1 MGQGV
6 PDDFI
11 EEAKAVTDGHVVF
24 LDDAVKALLT
34 AHNSIQG
41 IQI

>member
-24 LDDAVKALLT
+24 LDDAVKAFRVESTL
-34 AHNSIQG
+34 G
-41 IQI
+41 F